1 MKVQLSEIIDAIDFT
16 DDNTEYY
23 LDRETGEIVMIN
35 DEIMDRSECEEL
47 SEQLD
52 EHGFY
57 RLPSQF
63 DIDDYR
69 TMERFISTLSGSAAD
84 KLSRAISG
92 RGAFRRFKD
101 MVIDLG
107 LSDQWYKFLDDA
119 HRSVAIRWCEE
130 KDLEWEE

>member
-1 MKVQLSEIIDAIDFT
+1 MKVQLSEIIDAVDFT

-23 LDRETGEIVMIN
+23 LDRETGEIIMIN

-57 RLPSQF
+57 QLPSQF

-69 TMERFISTLSGSAAD
+69 TMERFISTLTGREAD
-84 KLSRAISG
+84 RLSRAIAG

-101 MVIDLG
+101 EVIELG
-107 LSDQWYKFLDDA
+107 LSDQDDA
-119 HRSVAIRWCEE
+119 HRSIAIRWCEE
-130 KDLEWEE
+130 NDLEWEE